1 MVSSRK
7 ERDFRARFL
16 PQMCSD
22 AVGSS
27 NGYQEVVRREGV
39 ERYQGRRAVISAL
52 SLSVVSLASSFLSI
66 EFLMK
71 TWLSSLAQL
80 CRDPDFEN
88 LVRHSA
94 QVRSDGS
101 TYGKRNIGK
110 AASTKDKKLC
120 RQICDN
126 GRKSESLALY

>member
-1 MVSSRK
+1 MMETVKSFPYD
-7 ERDFRARFL
+7 E
-16 PQMCSD
+16 C
-22 AVGSS
+22 
-27 NGYQEVVRREGV
+27 
-39 ERYQGRRAVISAL
+39 L
-52 SLSVVSLASSFLSI
+52 SLYRCSRGAEAAEAEAAAAAVPVVL
-66 EFLMK
+66 
-71 TWLSSLAQL
+71 TQL